1 MSVQTRSMTRALF
14 AKDTSMAPLKI
25 DVLKTPGIASQ
36 VAKHFDEKDDTLVSL
51 FLTVND
57 ARFREELLPYC
68 RTFQNDWKDMLA
80 RKEKLR
86 LRQEEANRKWLL
98 KMEEERR
105 IQAIKKSLLKTMK
118 EYIEIVEGCEGYDYA
133 KIGYIG
139 MYEFIS
145 DNIDDLPLLGKK
157 FGKSVGN
164 NLYDLIENMEPDDD
178 EFYSIMSYYE
188 ENLWGYLEWAFDQ

>member
-1 MSVQTRSMTRALF
+1 
-14 AKDTSMAPLKI
+14 
-25 DVLKTPGIASQ
+25 
-36 VAKHFDEKDDTLVSL
+36 
-51 FLTVND
+51 
-57 ARFREELLPYC
+57 
-68 RTFQNDWKDMLA
+68 
-80 RKEKLR
+80 
-86 LRQEEANRKWLL
+86 
-98 KMEEERR
+98 
-105 IQAIKKSLLKTMK
+105 MK
-118 EYIEIVEGCEGYDYA
+118 EYIEIVERCEGYDYA